1 MTAAYEVNAE
11 RENQSILRKNGNNT
25 SIYASIDLTS
35 PFLERI
41 FVNAYILILK
51 KYKER

>member
-1 MTAAYEVNAE
+1 MTAAHEVSAE
-11 RENQSILRKNGNNT
+11 RELSTLWKSDNNT

-41 FVNAYILILK
+41 WIN
-51 KYKER
+51 